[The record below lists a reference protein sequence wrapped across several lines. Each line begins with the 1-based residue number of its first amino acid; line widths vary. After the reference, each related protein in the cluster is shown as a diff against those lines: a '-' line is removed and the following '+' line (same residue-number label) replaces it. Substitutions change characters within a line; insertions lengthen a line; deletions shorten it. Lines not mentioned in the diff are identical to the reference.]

1 MSTILAAVGIGVLVL
16 LAGNMPFNVLRVWN
30 LGTGVAVPW
39 AVLPAALYL
48 WAYWRFIGGRWGAPD
63 SAAKRRE
70 NLRANPL
77 SRRVWTA
84 SLAAGLVGFGA
95 LVSLLAL
102 AARLVPLPAS
112 APIVTPPGMPI
123 VTALSLIVMGSIV
136 AGVTEEAA
144 FRGYMQGP
152 IERRYGLA
160 AAILVNGTLF
170 GLLHFPTHPAD
181 VLWMLPYYSLHFPTH
196 PADVLW
202 MLPYYLAVSAV
213 YGALTWAANS
223 ILPALVL
230 HVGGD
235 IVVLTRWWLTGRPE
249 WQISPSV
256 QPLVWESGVDV
267 HFLLSALFSIVLVLA
282 TAAAYVAVR
291 RLRMRELASAP
302 PTPGRH
308 CKVCL
313 AEPGSRAQR
322 PELGV

>member
-48 WAYWRFIGGRWGAPD
+48 WAYWRFIGDRWGAPN

-77 SRRVWTA
+77 SRRMWTA

-112 APIVTPPGMPI
+112 SPIVTPPDMPI

-181 VLWMLPYYSLHFPTH
+181 VLWMLPYY
-196 PADVLW
+196 
-202 MLPYYLAVSAV
+202 LAVSAV

-249 WQISPSV
+249 WQIGPTLR
-256 QPLVWESGVDV
+256 PLVWESGADV
-267 HFLLSALFSIVLVLA
+267 HFVLSVLFSTVLVLA
-282 TAAAYVAVR
+282 TAVGYVAVR
-291 RLRMRELASAP
+291 RLRMRELPSAP
-302 PTPGRH
+302 PTFDNGAVPCR
-308 CKVCL
+308 
-313 AEPGSRAQR
+313 SRI
-322 PELGV
+322 